1 MGRWEARAA
10 AAKEAVRAAREE
22 VTSGIMPVAAN
33 TVKAVRAVKE
43 VERAR
48 AAKEVVHT
56 SKPLANL

>member
-1 MGRWEARAA
+1 M
-10 AAKEAVRAAREE
+10 RAAREG

-56 SKPLANL
+56 SKPFANL